1 MREWLDIGGL
11 VAGSICE
18 EDAGDE
24 DGERHEDAEGE
35 GEEAPV
41 PNEVVAL

>member
-1 MREWLDIGGL
+1 MRERLNFGSL
-11 VAGSICE
+11 VAGSISE